1 MLNLKVRIYLTGLSG
16 LFLIKSIFFNLQ
28 PEVIMKKLI
37 VIALLMSGIPALAQT
52 DKIDSLLNDLVYN
65 DSDHLIMPEKPVKF
79 DFLYTGANYSSN
91 TFYAGR
97 EIGSD
102 MFNITGNLFYYSST
116 GLFIGASGCRYD
128 QLTPSYSNTTVSA
141 GYSKAIDKKKLFTIR
156 TSYSRF
162 FYYKPD
168 TASYFPYKNNFNLG
182 LSFRKNWIGLRVSGN
197 LLFGE
202 EFRINV
208 STALYSRFTL
218 IKLGKYNKIYTA
230 PEVSA
235 FFTTETVS
243 TTKTNSQ
250 NADQTTNLKDVFSLL
265 NTQIY
270 VPLGLSVG
278 NFDFEFSYSL
288 NLPTTQDVNIS
299 YPAKT
304 FYSVSIGYML
314 PIAKK

>member
-1 MLNLKVRIYLTGLSG
+1 
-16 LFLIKSIFFNLQ
+16 
-28 PEVIMKKLI
+28 MKKLI
-37 VIALLMSGIPALAQT
+37 VIALVMSGISALAQT

-65 DSDHLIMPEKPVKF
+65 DSDPLIMPEKPVKF

-102 MFNITGNLFYYSST
+102 MFNLSGNLFYYSST
-116 GLFIGASGCRYD
+116 GLFAGVSGCWYD
-128 QLTPSYSNTTVSA
+128 QLTPSYSNTTLSA
-141 GYSKAIDKKKLFTIR
+141 GFSKAIDKKKLFTFR

-162 FYYKPD
+162 IYYKPD
-168 TASYFPYKNNFNLG
+168 TASYYPYTNNFNLG
-182 LSFRKNWIGLRVSGN
+182 LSFRKKWIGVRVAGN

-202 EFRINV
+202 ESKINI
-208 STALYSRFTL
+208 STAIYSRFTL

-235 FFTTETVS
+235 FLTTETVS

-250 NADQTTNLKDVFSLL
+250 NPDQTTNYKEVFGIL
-265 NTQIY
+265 NTQLY

-278 NFDFEFSYSL
+278 NFDFEFSYYI
-288 NLPTTQDVNIS
+288 NMPTTQDVNVT
-299 YPAKT
+299 YPVKM
-304 FYSVSIGYML
+304 FYSVSMSYML
-314 PIAKK
+314 PIAKR